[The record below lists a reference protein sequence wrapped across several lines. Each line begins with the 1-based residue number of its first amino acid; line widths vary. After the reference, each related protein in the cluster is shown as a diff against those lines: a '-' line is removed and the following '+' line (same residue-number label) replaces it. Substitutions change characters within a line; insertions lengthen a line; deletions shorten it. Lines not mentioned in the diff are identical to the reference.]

1 MEHLSGLILLFIAKK
16 CGPEVTNR
24 KKMKMERR
32 EKLKPKIPS
41 QQNLRRPIP
50 AGGDIVCV
58 GRTRTNL
65 TSKTKVCDLHKVRT
79 LMRQMLK
86 THEKGLTDPLTD

>member
-32 EKLKPKIPS
+32 EKSKPKIPS

-58 GRTRTNL
+58 GRTRTDFA
-65 TSKTKVCDLHKVRT
+65 SQTKVCNLYKIWALRKYVEDSDIRKNISVY
-79 LMRQMLK
+79 
-86 THEKGLTDPLTD
+86 